1 MKLTKKET
9 FKSFGELEITE
20 CFEHEGSV
28 YMKTEAIEDTV
39 NDVIV
44 NSVRF
49 KDGMFIH
56 FEDYEKVF
64 YKPDAELVY

>member
-9 FKSFGELEITE
+9 FKLFGELKITE

-28 YMKTEAIEDTV
+28 YMKTEEMEDSV

-49 KDGMFIH
+49 KDGTFIR
-56 FEDYEKVF
+56 FGDNEKVF